1 MARTRSGLGGHIWL
15 LTLMVLSSTIG
26 MANSVESSDTEPVQE
41 ALKPVYAMVNG
52 FIKLIQPNDLDEI
65 EDVLDKWF
73 DKVDKGKLLFSS
85 LESRPY

>member
-26 MANSVESSDTEPVQE
+26 MANSVESSDTEQIQE

-52 FIKLIQPNDLDEI
+52 FIKLVQPNDLDEI

-73 DKVDKGKLLFSS
+73 DKVDKGKLLYSS
-85 LESRPY
+85 QESRPY